1 MFQSHSGDVEN
12 RLNMETAEGGR
23 PDGRVAVAQEKLM
36 ALGVGGDRDRK
47 KRADWSHILQVELT
61 RLGYGLK
68 IRDQEREKPKIPLRF

>member
-23 PDGRVAVAQEKLM
+23 PDGRVAGAQEKLM

-47 KRADWSHILQVELT
+47 KRAD
-61 RLGYGLK
+61 
-68 IRDQEREKPKIPLRF
+68 